1 MRKIG
6 KIINIAFIFILGGVF
21 LGVKPGYSVA
31 EPMLRP
37 NLINKDTKGGN
48 RLHRTT
54 TYLLD
59 MALVQKNKG
68 LLGELTERQRQ
79 VLTMI
84 YLEGKTAKETAE
96 SMGIDESTVTH
107 HKQKGLTRLRWLI
120 NPDPDSDYQIVQKNK
135 GLLGELTERQRQVLI
150 MIYLEGKTAK
160 ETAESMG
167 ISTALVTYHKQ
178 RALARLKE
186 LINPDSDYQ
195 IVQKNKGLLGELTE
209 QERQVLTMIYLEGKT
224 AKETAE
230 SMGISTALVT
240 YHKQRALARLKKLI
254 NPDSDYQIVQKNKG
268 LLGELTERQRQ
279 VLTMI
284 YLEGK
289 TAKET
294 AESMGIDESVVTH
307 HKQKGLTRLRWLINP
322 DPDSDYQIVQKN
334 KGLLGELTERQ
345 RQVLTMIYLE
355 GKTAKETA
363 ESMGIDES
371 VVTHHKQKGLTRLK
385 ELINRA
391 RKTAVTS
398 KFRGA
403 LQVGVWKPIR
413 ESENDGTVPNSL
425 SLTYSERAVMT
436 RLAHAKESLR
446 LVSEEEGDIV
456 DKVKNGAHR
465 KELDKEYGGNRWP
478 RYLRS
483 AMMKLG
489 AETAGDLLS
498 IHKGCPSISEGLQ
511 LNTASH
517 RYISTQL

>member
-1 MRKIG
+1 
-6 KIINIAFIFILGGVF
+6 
-21 LGVKPGYSVA
+21 
-31 EPMLRP
+31 
-37 NLINKDTKGGN
+37 
-48 RLHRTT
+48 
-54 TYLLD
+54 
-59 MALVQKNKG
+59 
-68 LLGELTERQRQ
+68 
-79 VLTMI
+79 MI

-96 SMGIDESTVTH
+96 SMGIDESVVTH

-307 HKQKGLTRLRWLINP
+307 HKQKGLTRL
-322 DPDSDYQIVQKN
+322 
-334 KGLLGELTERQ
+334 
-345 RQVLTMIYLE
+345 
-355 GKTAKETA
+355 
-363 ESMGIDES
+363 
-371 VVTHHKQKGLTRLK
+371 K

>member
-1 MRKIG
+1 
-6 KIINIAFIFILGGVF
+6 
-21 LGVKPGYSVA
+21 
-31 EPMLRP
+31 
-37 NLINKDTKGGN
+37 
-48 RLHRTT
+48 
-54 TYLLD
+54 
-59 MALVQKNKG
+59 
-68 LLGELTERQRQ
+68 
-79 VLTMI
+79 
-84 YLEGKTAKETAE
+84 
-96 SMGIDESTVTH
+96 
-107 HKQKGLTRLRWLI
+107 
-120 NPDPDSDYQIVQKNK
+120 
-135 GLLGELTERQRQVLI
+135 
-150 MIYLEGKTAK
+150 
-160 ETAESMG
+160 
-167 ISTALVTYHKQ
+167 
-178 RALARLKE
+178 
-186 LINPDSDYQ
+186 
-195 IVQKNKGLLGELTE
+195 
-209 QERQVLTMIYLEGKT
+209 
-224 AKETAE
+224 
-230 SMGISTALVT
+230 
-240 YHKQRALARLKKLI
+240 
-254 NPDSDYQIVQKNKG
+254 
-268 LLGELTERQRQ
+268 
-279 VLTMI
+279 
-284 YLEGK
+284 
-289 TAKET
+289 
-294 AESMGIDESVVTH
+294 
-307 HKQKGLTRLRWLINP
+307 
-322 DPDSDYQIVQKN
+322 
-334 KGLLGELTERQ
+334 
-345 RQVLTMIYLE
+345 MIYLE